1 MKVAFILFTILVAQL
16 SNRTY
21 NLVNTAWEY
30 KIAIGCVNTY
40 KFRSEKIVDEY
51 DCELNYTFKCTYRI
65 SKDTLIIIEKD
76 DSHSEDNNKITYY
89 RMKYQI
95 MKDALLGI
103 SNEELVKGKW
113 MDKTFKTGS
122 KTGYRRISTRLR

>member
-1 MKVAFILFTILVAQL
+1 MKAAFILFTILVAQL

-21 NLVNTAWEY
+21 NLVNTVWEY
-30 KIAIGCVNTY
+30 KIANGCLNTY

-65 SKDTLIIIEKD
+65 SKDTLVIIEKD
-76 DSHSEDNNKITYY
+76 DSHSEDNKITYY

-95 MKDALLGI
+95 TKDVLLGI
-103 SNEELVKGKW
+103 SNGELVNGKW
-113 MDKTFKTGS
+113 LDKTFKTDS
-122 KTGYRRISTRLR
+122 KPDYRRISTRLR